1 MNNIDELIT
10 KLGNDKY
17 KNVSSNL
24 EFITECGV
32 EDSDHRDMLK
42 DALEYLSILE
52 EGMQLLC
59 TLNMER
65 KQRQINNR
73 ILWGKIN
80 MAGCTTGRIQTDKP
94 NCIEGPKSEY
104 RRREDGMIVSTNA
117 VIQGQNSAKV
127 ISEEVNK
134 LIVEYKAL
142 EEKSEMLWSAGNSV
156 YGDKVDKRIKLDSY
170 ENIMNQMGQIEYL
183 LRIKYNYNILKPN
196 GSVNN
201 DM

>member
-73 ILWGKIN
+73 ILQGNIN
-80 MAGCTTGRIQTDKP
+80 ISDCATGRIQTDRP
-94 NCIEGPKSEY
+94 NYIEGPKSE
-104 RRREDGMIVSTNA
+104 R
-117 VIQGQNSAKV
+117 
-127 ISEEVNK
+127 
-134 LIVEYKAL
+134 
-142 EEKSEMLWSAGNSV
+142 
-156 YGDKVDKRIKLDSY
+156 
-170 ENIMNQMGQIEYL
+170 
-183 LRIKYNYNILKPN
+183 
-196 GSVNN
+196 SVN
-201 DM
+201 DD